1 MGQALI
7 FRISPPSPF
16 CRHVKSDPNVVAS
29 GDSMKTR
36 THPCLNT
43 ESNTVITGITFA
55 TVTKKDVLVRT
66 VVIGTVQVHK

>member
-1 MGQALI
+1 MVEGRAGVN
-7 FRISPPSPF
+7 ISTFPPPP

-36 THPCLNT
+36 THPCINT
-43 ESNTVITGITFA
+43 ESKLNTVNTGITFA

-66 VVIGTVQVHK
+66 VVISTV